1 MSKIPGHFFGLPF
14 ILLKKEIMKLSRFE
28 RKPARKNSLQAFKDQ
43 SVAGKEPVR
52 PGQLYVQLLE
62 REEDFLVGPPFSL
75 GLQPEGML
83 LDMRKTHTLYVKAEE
98 RDLKKNHKA
107 FHTKFGG
114 GGIRFRSK
122 STARTA

>member
-1 MSKIPGHFFGLPF
+1 
-14 ILLKKEIMKLSRFE
+14 MKLSTFFYVNLHV
-28 RKPARKNSLQAFKDQ
+28 KTHHAQAFKDQ

-83 LDMRKTHTLYVKAEE
+83 LDMRKTNTMYVKPEE
-98 RDLKKNHKA
+98 SG
-107 FHTKFGG
+107 HTWISF
-114 GGIRFRSK
+114 
-122 STARTA
+122 